1 MKPLLTLILAVA
13 LSSSYAKAEEEAEI
27 REGPCNKVL
36 EACKAYI
43 KSGKEKKS
51 VYRDCMQPL
60 LKDEKIAGLKL
71 DDAVIKA
78 CKLKKAEIKQ
88 KK

>member
-1 MKPLLTLILAVA
+1 MKPLLVLILAVG
-13 LSSSYAKAEEEAEI
+13 LSSHSALAEEEAEL

-36 EACKAYI
+36 EACKAFV
-43 KSGKEKKS
+43 KSSKEKKS

-60 LKDEKIAGLKL
+60 LKDEKISGIKL
-71 DDAVIKA
+71 DDAVLKS

>member
-1 MKPLLTLILAVA
+1 MKPLFILLFAA
-13 LSSSYAKAEEEAEI
+13 SLSSSWALAEEEAEL

-36 EACKAYI
+36 EACKAYV
-43 KSGKEKKS
+43 KSSKEKKS

-60 LKDEKIAGLKL
+60 LNNEKNTGIKI
-71 DDAVIKA
+71 DDAVLNA